1 MSYSRMTKLEGKP
14 DTYRGDIPLR
24 NPFALRLSTEGK
36 PDTYR
41 GDIPL
46 RNPMVSPCGER
57 ANG

>member
-1 MSYSRMTKLEGKP
+1 MSQT
-14 DTYRGDIPLR
+14 RGESFR
-24 NPFALRLSTEGK
+24 QFALRLSTEGK